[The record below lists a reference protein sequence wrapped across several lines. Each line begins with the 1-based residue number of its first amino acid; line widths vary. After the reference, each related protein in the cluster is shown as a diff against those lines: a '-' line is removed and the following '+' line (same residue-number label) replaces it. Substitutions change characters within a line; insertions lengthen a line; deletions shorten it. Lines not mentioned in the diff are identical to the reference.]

1 MKEYSNNMITPNEA
15 YNIFK
20 KNVKEKIVTNVV
32 VDWGDIYTISNVIPG
47 DFVTN
52 DYSINKTTGEIKS
65 LDFLDVM
72 NIIQSHEDDPVDYTI
87 K

>member
-1 MKEYSNNMITPNEA
+1 MISPNEA

-32 VDWGDIYTISNVIPG
+32 VDWGDIYTISNTMQG
-47 DFVTN
+47 DFVTD
-52 DYSINKTTGEIKS
+52 DYSINKTTGEFKE

-72 NIIQSHEDDPVDYTI
+72 NIIKSHDDDPVYYTI

>member
-1 MKEYSNNMITPNEA
+1 MISPNEA

-32 VDWGDIYTISNVIPG
+32 VDWGDIYTISNTMQG
-47 DFVTN
+47 DFVTD
-52 DYSINKTTGEIKS
+52 DYSINKTTGEFKE

-72 NIIQSHEDDPVDYTI
+72 NIIKSHDDDPVYYTI
-87 K
+87 E

>member
-1 MKEYSNNMITPNEA
+1 MITPNDA
-15 YNIFK
+15 YSIFK

-32 VDWGDIYTISNVIPG
+32 VDWGDIYTISNAISG
-47 DFVTN
+47 DFVSN

-65 LDFLDVM
+65 LNFLDM
-72 NIIQSHEDDPVDYTI
+72 ANLIKSHEGDPVYYTI